1 VRHTCERLVA
11 ALLFLILA
19 SAAQAQTY
27 MASFSG
33 SNESPPVASAGTG
46 STTVTVNATANT
58 LRVISIFSGL
68 NSNTTASH
76 IHCCVAPPGNAGV
89 ATTVPSFV
97 GFPLGVTAGTMDQTY
112 DMTQSS
118 TWNPAFIT
126 ANGGTTAGAEAAL
139 LAGLAAGQ
147 AYVNIHTVTSPGG
160 EIRALL
166 PAAVV
171 VPTLPGWLLGVCAL
185 LLTAGAYVALRRR
198 MSTPAGTP
206 PIGL

>member
-1 VRHTCERLVA
+1 VRHTCERVLA
-11 ALLFLILA
+11 ALFFLILA
-19 SAAQAQTY
+19 SAAQAQIYT
-27 MASFSG
+27 ATFAG
-33 SNESPPVASAGTG
+33 SNENPPVASAGTG
-46 STTVTVNATANT
+46 LTTVTVNAPANT
-58 LRVISIFSGL
+58 LHVVSIFSGL

-76 IHCCVAPPGNAGV
+76 IHCCVLPPGNAGV

-112 DMTQSS
+112 DMTQAS
-118 TWNPAFIT
+118 TWNPAFVT
-126 ANGGTTAGAEAAL
+126 ANGGTPASAEAAL

-160 EIRALL
+160 EIRAFL
-166 PAAVV
+166 PAAA
-171 VPTLPGWLLGVCAL
+171 VPTLPGWMLGLCAL
-185 LLTAGAYVALRRR
+185 LLTAGAYLALRRR